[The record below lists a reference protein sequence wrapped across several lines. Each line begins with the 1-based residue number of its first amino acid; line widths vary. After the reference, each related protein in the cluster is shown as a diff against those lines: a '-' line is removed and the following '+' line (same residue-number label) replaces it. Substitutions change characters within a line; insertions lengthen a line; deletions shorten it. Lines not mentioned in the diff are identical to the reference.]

1 LPDSKRPFSGLLP
14 GVLKKNG
21 LAQPIFHLCAPWP
34 GRAFMS
40 KGRGHLEALQD
51 IVERTVAAMG
61 YELVE
66 LELAPQGLL
75 RVFIDAPAGIQVE
88 DCERVSH
95 QLSHVLM
102 VEDVDYARLEVSSPG
117 LDRPLRKPADFV
129 RFAGEEVTVRLK
141 RPFEGR
147 RNFEGV
153 LTVEPEG
160 RFGLELVPDAART
173 SVPGKGQAARRIPK
187 LPPRKAS
194 ARAAGAGAAD
204 APEATQKLVF
214 ALDEIDRARL
224 VPKVKF

>member
-1 LPDSKRPFSGLLP
+1 M
-14 GVLKKNG
+14 LKKNG

-34 GRAFMS
+34 ERAFIS

-51 IVERTVAAMG
+51 IVERTLAAMG
-61 YELVE
+61 YELVDF
-66 LELAPQGLL
+66 ELAQQGLL
-75 RVFIDAPAGIQVE
+75 RVFIDAPAGIRME

-102 VEDVDYARLEVSSPG
+102 VENVDYQRLEVSSPG

-153 LTVEPEG
+153 LTIEPEG
-160 RFGLELVPDAART
+160 RFGLELVVDPVRAG
-173 SVPGKGQAARRIPK
+173 VPGKGHAARRIPK
-187 LPPRKAS
+187 VPQRKAA

>member
-1 LPDSKRPFSGLLP
+1 M
-14 GVLKKNG
+14 LKKNG

-34 GRAFMS
+34 ERAFIS

-51 IVERTVAAMG
+51 IVERTLAAMG
-61 YELVE
+61 YELVDF
-66 LELAPQGLL
+66 ELAQQGLL
-75 RVFIDAPAGIQVE
+75 RVFIDAPAGIRME

-102 VEDVDYARLEVSSPG
+102 VENVDYQRLEVSSPG

-160 RFGLELVPDAART
+160 RFGLELVVDPVRAG
-173 SVPGKGQAARRIPK
+173 VPGKGHAARRIPK
-187 LPPRKAS
+187 VPQRKAA

>member
-1 LPDSKRPFSGLLP
+1 
-14 GVLKKNG
+14 
-21 LAQPIFHLCAPWP
+21 
-34 GRAFMS
+34 MS

-51 IVERTVAAMG
+51 IVERTLAAMG

-66 LELAPQGLL
+66 LELAPRGLL
-75 RVFIDAPAGIQVE
+75 RVFIDAPAGIRME

-95 QLSHVLM
+95 QLSHVLT
-102 VEDVDYARLEVSSPG
+102 VENVDYERLEVSSPG
-117 LDRPLRKPADFV
+117 LDRPLRKAADFV
-129 RFAGEEVTVRLK
+129 RFAGEEVTIRLK

-160 RFGLELVPDAART
+160 RFGLELIDDAARS
-173 SVPGKGQAARRIPK
+173 SVPGKGHAARRIPK
-187 LPPRKAS
+187 APSRKAA
-194 ARAAGAGAAD
+194 ARSTQAGAAD

>member
-1 LPDSKRPFSGLLP
+1 
-14 GVLKKNG
+14 
-21 LAQPIFHLCAPWP
+21 
-34 GRAFMS
+34 
-40 KGRGHLEALQD
+40 
-51 IVERTVAAMG
+51 MG

-66 LELAPQGLL
+66 LEFAQRGLL
-75 RVFIDAPAGIQVE
+75 RVFIDAPAGIRME

-95 QLSHVLM
+95 QLSHALT
-102 VEDVDYARLEVSSPG
+102 VENVDYARLEISSPG
-117 LDRPLRKPADFV
+117 LDRPIRKPADFV

-160 RFGLELVPDAART
+160 RFGLELIDDAARMGE
-173 SVPGKGQAARRIPK
+173 PGKGNTVRRIPRV
-187 LPPRKAS
+187 PQRRAGTRS
-194 ARAAGAGAAD
+194 AAGAAAG

-214 ALDEIDRARL
+214 AIDEIDRARL